1 MIMTSPVGLWR
12 ICGALSFVC
21 LEWAFIVMGSLWLSM
36 AAKIRNGRLAKFA
49 DSCWRPVIS
58 SLLALLP
65 LLTAVSFLSVAGD
78 FSAQMLNAAANLLPV
93 GLLAISL
100 LVLAAAIMYD
110 SIHTPWGTDLTPISS
125 PYGLRRDISYHHQL
139 CLASSLPPEHT
150 IMSLCKLADQSL
162 DYLKCGSFVYVG
174 DD

>member
-1 MIMTSPVGLWR
+1 MWSRLLSYKGLFCSLSLAFLLLPVVNRCLAAFYIMGLFTDTLIMTSPVGLWR

-36 AAKIRNGRLAKFA
+36 ADKIRNGRLARFA

-65 LLTAVSFLSVAGD
+65 LLTAVSFFSVAGD

-100 LVLAAAIMYD
+100 LVLAAAIMYG
-110 SIHTPWGTDLTPISS
+110 SIHTLWGTDLTP
-125 PYGLRRDISYHHQL
+125 
-139 CLASSLPPEHT
+139 
-150 IMSLCKLADQSL
+150 
-162 DYLKCGSFVYVG
+162 DY
-174 DD
+174 